1 MFNLIKLYGLR
12 TESNINRFVD
22 LGSGGGKAVFIAYL
36 TGIFYSCAG
45 IELLPRLYDDDDL
58 YEDSVVAANADTIFH
73 PMGSNAN
80 PNPTSNNSS
89 AGNLLS
95 LPRNVSAN
103 SLKIANF
110 DRLNRKL
117 ILIII

>member
-1 MFNLIKLYGLR
+1 ML
-12 TESNINRFVD
+12 D
-22 LGSGGGKAVFIAYL
+22 DMLGSEHIVIHPRLVLPPQPYPHPVPLSYPLEGHHHHHSHGHGDAQGGG
-36 TGIFYSCAG
+36 
-45 IELLPRLYDDDDL
+45 EDEEDDDDDDL

-110 DRLNRKL
+110 DR
-117 ILIII
+117 